1 MLADKHDNN
10 FDLIRLLAA
19 LQVAFSHTF
28 WWLQVPLPR
37 EVDLLLK
44 CFPGV
49 PVFFVVSG
57 FLITRSYLSRQ
68 RGLWAYLGSRAL
80 RIYPAL
86 WLQYLLVIVLL
97 ALTGGFAVSLLLEP
111 IFWKWLLSAMFIGS
125 NFYGNLVANWGPFT
139 WTGLYQSYP
148 ADVLWTIPVELGFYL
163 LVPLVLSRT
172 LARLKLTPWL
182 ILLCFG
188 GSLAYAMHVGPM
200 LLNQPTA
207 SSTGMIHSSP
217 LPYFWLFLT
226 GATIAIYWERL
237 KVFFVGR
244 AAWWLLAWAVITGLY
259 FLKTGTTA
267 VRYRIPELDIAL
279 RALLLAGVVLGL
291 AHSWPQLSGW
301 MRGHDLSYG
310 LYLFHMPLPLGLYY
324 AGMTGQAWLAWASLL
339 VAFVLAALSWTLV
352 EAPALRLRPHLSQ
365 AHFGLRL
372 PRVSVTDLR
381 RWRPQLLGV
390 TALMVASLIA
400 LAVSRS
406 ALLDLRGPSAL
417 EHFFGK
423 DSGLLVQPYQTPDL
437 ALHRGDL
444 QISSDIGPA
453 GLGLVVEPRQQGT
466 RKLELVGRQ
475 LGPQPVSGRLTLDDQ
490 PSSYFR
496 MPDGPFSL
504 TVEPNKRVELL
515 IYADV
520 PFAYAVEK
528 ASLTACSDCVIED
541 QQTAGLAAAQR
552 FFGKGSGLVVQPYQS
567 PVLRL
572 LRGSLEISSET
583 APAGLGLV
591 VDASQEGTR
600 KLELTGHQLG
610 DQAVSG
616 RLTID
621 DQPSTYF
628 RMPDGPLSV
637 TVAPGS
643 RVELLIYADQQFSYQ
658 LEKFSLAACE
668 GCTTNAQMM
677 ARIKQDIPALN
688 QSTEVARHPDG
699 LVAAAQL
706 MHWLSPR
713 LVIENDETL
722 HPVMSGLPLG
732 QILSESFEAKRNG
745 ASCGGFAVFQA
756 RLLRM
761 FGYEA
766 FTMDFGMP
774 GTFTHVTTVV
784 AIGSEDAKRFYIFD
798 PTFNAGLVTVA
809 DRMQLDLGEA
819 LALPASDVRLH
830 SPKEAVRDLLLP
842 LDSSVAAA
850 VQAGGSC
857 SIKDGRQ
864 LCRNVDQVS
873 LMLDPVRARLKRQ
886 GIEGPDIWLDLL
898 RKGVIS
904 ITGAEPETRD
914 ALIKVLT
921 THNVAYSERA

>member
-37 EVDLLLK
+37 EVDLLLQ

-57 FLITRSYLSRQ
+57 FLITRSYVSRQ

-97 ALTGGFAVSLLLEP
+97 ACTGGFAVSMLLEP
-111 IFWKWLLSAMFIGS
+111 MFWKWLLSAMLIGS
-125 NFYGNLVANWGPFT
+125 NFYGNLVADWGPFT

-200 LLNQPTA
+200 LLNEPTT
-207 SSTGMIHSSP
+207 SSTGLIHSSP

-226 GATIAIYWERL
+226 GATVAIYWQRL
-237 KVFFVGR
+237 KVIFVGR
-244 AAWWLLAWAVITGLY
+244 AAWWLLAWGVITGLY
-259 FLKTGTTA
+259 FLKTGSTA
-267 VRYRIPELDIAL
+267 VRYRIPDLDIAL
-279 RALLLAGVVLGL
+279 RALLLAGVVLSL

-301 MRGHDLSYG
+301 MRGRDLSYG

-365 AHFGLRL
+365 AHLGWQLPRISVADLRL
-372 PRVSVTDLR
+372 
-381 RWRPQLLGV
+381 WRPRLLGV
-390 TALMVASLIA
+390 AALMVASLTA

-406 ALLDLRGPSAL
+406 TLLDLHGPSAL
-417 EHFFGK
+417 EHFFGH
-423 DSGLLVQPYQTPDL
+423 DSGLRVQPYQNPDL
-437 ALHRGDL
+437 VLHRGDL
-444 QISSDIGPA
+444 QISSDMGPA

-466 RKLELVGRQ
+466 RKLELIGRQ
-475 LGPQPVSGRLTLDDQ
+475 LGAQPVSGRLTIDGQ
-490 PSSYFR
+490 PSTYFR
-496 MPDGPFSL
+496 MPDGPLSL
-504 TVEPNKRVELL
+504 TVAPGAQVELL

-520 PFAYAVEK
+520 PYAYVIEK
-528 ASLTACSDCVIED
+528 TSLTACSDCVVD
-541 QQTAGLAAAQR
+541 GQQTSGLAAAWH
-552 FFGKGSGLVVQPYQS
+552 FFGEDSGLAVQPYRT
-567 PVLRL
+567 PTLALARGNLR
-572 LRGSLEISSET
+572 ISSET
-583 APAGLGLV
+583 PPAGLGLV
-591 VDASQEGTR
+591 VEASQPGVR
-600 KLELTGHQLG
+600 RLELLGRQLG

-616 RLTID
+616 RLTMD

-637 TVAPGS
+637 TVAPGT
-643 RVELLIYADQQFSYQ
+643 RLELLIYADQQFAYQ
-658 LEKFSLAACE
+658 LEAFSLAACAD
-668 GCTTNAQMM
+668 CTTDAQMM
-677 ARIKQDIPALN
+677 TRIRQEIPALN
-688 QSTEVARHPDG
+688 LAPEMARQADG
-699 LVAAAQL
+699 LGGATQL

-713 LVIENDETL
+713 LVIESEEAL
-722 HPVMSGLPLG
+722 HAVMSGLPLG
-732 QILSESFEAKRNG
+732 QILTESFEAKRNG

-756 RLLRM
+756 RLLKM

-766 FTMDFGMP
+766 FTMDFGIP

-784 AIGSEDAKRFYIFD
+784 AVGPADAKRFYIFD

-809 DRMQLDLGEA
+809 DNMQLDLDEA

-830 SPKEAVRDLLLP
+830 SAEEAVRDLLLP
-842 LDSSVAAA
+842 LDSSVADV

-857 SIKDGRQ
+857 SVEGSRQ
-864 LCRNVDQVS
+864 LCRNVNQVN
-873 LMLDPVRARLKRQ
+873 LMLDPVRARLRKE
-886 GIEGPDIWLDLL
+886 GIEGPDIWLGLL
-898 RKGVIS
+898 KKGVIS
-904 ITGAEPETRD
+904 ITGAEPATRE

-921 THNVAYSERA
+921 THNVAYSERV